1 MKSGEQVHL
10 HEPEERYVRVRVTPG
25 VRTESVRERSGV
37 YHIAVREKAEGGLAN
52 ARVRDVLARALGL
65 EAARVRLVKGATS
78 PSKLFL
84 CRGAS
89 VPEGVPRRTQKRG
102 RGGGTAVHSHTTS

>member
-1 MKSGEQVHL
+1 MKDTVQAHV

-25 VRTESVRERSGV
+25 VRTESVSERSGV

-65 EAARVRLVKGATS
+65 ERAQVRLVKGATS
-78 PSKLFL
+78 PAKLFL
-84 CRGAS
+84 CRSANTPNVLPYG
-89 VPEGVPRRTQKRG
+89 TQKKSG
-102 RGGGTAVHSHTTS
+102 RLRR